1 MPTNFEPNTNPNQ
14 NKLDLWKY
22 YRKGVVIV
30 CPHQQFDREI
40 FRNHFK
46 CKCGANNLKTRGWD
60 AAVICDISASK
71 YMIEYT
77 LLNIIT

>member
-46 CKCGANNLKTRGWD
+46 CKCGANNLKTSGWD
-60 AAVICDISASK
+60 VAVICDIISASK
-71 YMIEYT
+71 IHD
-77 LLNIIT
+77 